1 MIRDDIP
8 VSIFKWPATFNND
21 IPISE
26 VRGQID
32 FRKIDFD
39 LAIWFN
45 TDFAR
50 MAKQVYEDS
59 VGNLPEG
66 TEIVMPGLY
75 ATLRESDGMEWF
87 RKIAARPPDSEFD
100 CANHLEKVLSRV
112 LKYNTG
118 KSKFM
123 LYDSDRGIWQHD
135 KMTSGDT
142 IGSSIDQIINDFG
155 LALFR
160 AAKLLKML
168 GELAAPDP
176 GPKPE
181 KDNGVWAGMNA
192 KNKEMTKIVEEVE
205 KTATAIFNGKYKEF
219 HAAFKRRLEAPQ
231 TDWDSDTQWL
241 ILKDGAINVDE
252 VYSTHQAVPHD
263 FSPEHMTTM
272 CLDVGLSDSFRNAGE
287 SEWDR
292 GVAKVLPDPELR
304 RYLQKRFGAALLGRP
319 GQAGKSMVW
328 QYGIGDTAKSTIQE
342 CIAGANGVFSPYAYV
357 ASSKALTKN
366 GEKTGVTE
374 RFKAYARGKRF
385 AIMDEL
391 DDGETLAQADLK
403 VMTGGGSVEGTA
415 KYENSVSYH
424 FTATLF
430 MASNHPP
437 QFPPGDT
444 AAQGRIHVVPFSH
457 KLFIKSKD
465 PEGWEAADEMHRA
478 DENWATRVLESA
490 HERAAILRW
499 VLDGLVFY
507 AEDNG
512 VGKLPQAMIE
522 AASEFSADADPV
534 AKIVRALIGEEPGF
548 EESAILKIMT
558 NKEWDE
564 YGYSDKEGISLTE
577 FETLVEMY
585 ANQLRVIRPGEPVP
599 RKWMNAAKTM
609 IHEKGGNRK
618 KVRVSAKSSAYVFSR
633 VKIQYHPVGLEF

>member
-1 MIRDDIP
+1 MLRDDFP
-8 VSIFKWPATFNND
+8 VSIFKWPASFAND
-21 IPISE
+21 VPVSE

-32 FRKIDFD
+32 FRFMDYD
-39 LAIWFN
+39 MAIWFN

-50 MAKQVYEDS
+50 MANQVYEQS
-59 VGNLPEG
+59 VGNLPEDA
-66 TEIVMPGLY
+66 TIVMPGLY

-100 CANHLEKVLSRV
+100 CANHLEKVLSRI

-123 LYDSDRGIWQHD
+123 LYDAECGIWQHER
-135 KMTSGDT
+135 MSSGET
-142 IGSSIDQIINDFG
+142 IGSCIDQIINDFG

-160 AAKLLKML
+160 ASKLLKML
-168 GELAAPDP
+168 GEYAAPDP

-181 KDNGVWAGMNA
+181 KDPGNAWAALNA
-192 KNKEMTKIVEEVE
+192 KHKEMTKIVEEVE

-231 TDWDSDTQWL
+231 TDWDSDTRWVVL
-241 ILKDGAINVDE
+241 TDGVINVE
-252 VYSTHQAVPHD
+252 QVYATGNTFPEP

-272 CLDVGLSDSFRNAGE
+272 CLDVGLSDALRNAGE

-304 RYLQKRFGAALLGRP
+304 RYLQKRFGAALLGKP

-328 QYGIGDTAKSTIQE
+328 QFGIGDTAKSTIQE

-357 ASSKALTKN
+357 ASSKALTKS

-385 AIMDEL
+385 VIMDEL

-403 VMTGGGSVEGTA
+403 VMTGGSSVEGTA

-424 FTATLF
+424 FTATMF

-465 PEGWEAADEMHRA
+465 PVGWENAEEIHRA
-478 DENWATRVLESA
+478 DEHWADRVLESP

-507 AEDNG
+507 AQDNG
-512 VGKLPQAMIE
+512 IGKLPDAMIE

-534 AKIVRALIGEEPGF
+534 AKIVRALLGEEPGYEDAECIRIHTDSEWAAWGF
-548 EESAILKIMT
+548 EDKDGLKSEELEAM
-558 NKEWDE
+558 
-564 YGYSDKEGISLTE
+564 
-577 FETLVEMY
+577 VENY
-585 ANQLRVIRPGEPVP
+585 ANQLKVVRPGEPVP
-599 RKWMNAAKTM
+599 RKWMNAAKRM
-609 IHEKGGNRK
+609 VHERGGERK
-618 KVRVSAKSSAYVFSR
+618 KVRLNAKTSAYVYSR
-633 VKIQYHPVGLEF
+633 VQLVYNVNMLA